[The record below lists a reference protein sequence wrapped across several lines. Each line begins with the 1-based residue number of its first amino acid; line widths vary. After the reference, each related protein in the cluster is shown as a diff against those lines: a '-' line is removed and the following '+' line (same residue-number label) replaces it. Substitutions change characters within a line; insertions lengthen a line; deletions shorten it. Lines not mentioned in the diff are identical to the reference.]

1 MLKLI
6 HLLILRNVAFYSFL
20 YRVILAYRVAK
31 KMNLLLPCFVF
42 LCCFTRFG
50 LVLLTCLS
58 NLDHETVW
66 ASPPG
71 FLTLAARFYYEDS
84 KRIAK
89 PAQNA
94 SKRYKNHG
102 SASDISARP

>member
-42 LCCFTRFG
+42 LYYVVLKRFG
-50 LVLLTCLS
+50 LVLLACLS
-58 NLDHETVW
+58 NIDRETVR
-66 ASPPG
+66 ASPPR
-71 FLTLAARFYYEDS
+71 FFTLAARSYYE
-84 KRIAK
+84 
-89 PAQNA
+89 
-94 SKRYKNHG
+94 G
-102 SASDISARP
+102 